1 MMFVPGNNPG
11 MMADAHIYRPDS
23 IMLDL
28 EDSVTL
34 AEKDAARWLVFNA
47 LQSVDYGQTEM
58 VVRINQIGR
67 AHV

>member
-1 MMFVPGNNPG
+1 MFVPGNNPG
-11 MMADAHIYRPDS
+11 MMADAHIYQPDS

-47 LQSVDYGQTEM
+47 LQSVDYGYHL
-58 VVRINQIGR
+58 VGVN
-67 AHV
+67 AL